1 MVLCMLLVIL
11 ASKVQDHVV
20 LKKDGM
26 VLSFFDF
33 LENKLGRNMA
43 EVTYYT
49 QEGLDKLK
57 QELQQ
62 LKTEGRANIAKAIAE
77 ARDKGDL
84 SENAEYDAAKEA
96 QGLHETKI
104 AKLEEVLASARLID
118 ESTLDTS
125 KVLALSYV
133 KIKNKKNNAVM
144 TYQLVSETEADLKS
158 GKISVKSPIAQG
170 LLGKSVGEVAQVE
183 APAGVLEFEIL
194 EISR

>member
-1 MVLCMLLVIL
+1 
-11 ASKVQDHVV
+11 
-20 LKKDGM
+20 
-26 VLSFFDF
+26 
-33 LENKLGRNMA
+33 MA

-49 QEGLDKLK
+49 EEGLAKLRE
-57 QELQQ
+57 ELQY
-62 LKTEGRANIAKAIAE
+62 LKTEGRTKIANAIAE

-96 QGLHETKI
+96 QGLHEAKI
-104 AKLEEVLASARLID
+104 AKLEEVLASARVID
-118 ESTLDTS
+118 ESSLDTS
-125 KVLALSYV
+125 KVLALSIV

-170 LLGKSVGEVAQVE
+170 LLGLQVGDVAKV
-183 APAGVLEFEIL
+183 AVPAGELELEVL